1 MSRAYQAETRGV
13 LVRVRP
19 QYLPLQSDPEAS
31 RYAWAYTVELENRGT
46 ETVQL
51 VSRHWIITDAQNR
64 SEHVKGAGVVGEQP
78 ILGPGEAFRYTS
90 GCPLTTPSG
99 AMRGTYRMVT
109 DAGEEFDAEIPE
121 FYLRLPE
128 AERRLN

>member
-1 MSRAYQAETRGV
+1 MSRTYEAETRGV

-19 QYLPLQSDPEAS
+19 QYLPQQSQPEAS
-31 RYAWAYTVELENRGT
+31 RYAWAYTVELENHGS

-51 VSRHWIITDAQNR
+51 VSRHWVITDAQNR
-64 SEHVKGAGVVGEQP
+64 VEHVKGAGVVGEQP

-90 GCPLTTPSG
+90 GCPLATPSG

-109 DAGEEFDAEIPE
+109 NAGEEFDAEIPE